1 MSRRN
6 RSKRVDGYKNLL
18 NKYGTKVDMSENY
31 RFVRDKPVTNEE
43 LTLNYEENGL
53 FAKII
58 DIPSDDAVSSGFE
71 CGINDTDI
79 NKFINKSLDEL
90 DFENVISSAIKW
102 SRLYGGSIVVMII
115 DDGKQL
121 DEPVDWD
128 NIHGIDELCLFEL
141 PLITPDYNSA
151 YNYNVKDG
159 KVSKF
164 GTPEYYDISSF
175 YGSSF
180 RVHESRCLVFKN
192 GMLPQSS
199 SKSEY
204 RFFGMPEYVR
214 IHKALQETVTS
225 HGNGVKLLDRAVQ
238 AIYKMKNLAQLL
250 STENGEEA
258 VLRRLQII
266 DMAKGILN
274 SIAIDAD
281 GEDYE
286 FKTLTFSGIK
296 DIIDSTCNMLSAV
309 TNIPQTKLFGRSPA
323 GENATGESDMENYYS
338 YVNKIQKL
346 NLKKNLSILIDI
358 ILIVGRYKGI
368 FNEIP
373 SYELEFKPLWSL
385 SEAEQATV
393 EQTKASAEYTKA
405 QTAQIYVDMQALDAS
420 EVRKKLAESGEF
432 TINDILDSEDDW
444 EAMAENEPDNIG
456 ESEETSDTALSAEN
470 KTSKEPEQMA
480 TDSLNDTVIPTGCG
494 VIVVKDGKVL
504 IGRRKDSG
512 LICGPGGHIE
522 IGETPEE
529 AAIRETR
536 EEFGINIANI
546 IPITTVS
553 DMPAEYCPSQVF
565 LCTEYYGNPICFNNE
580 MENAR
585 FEDVRNIADMDLFL
599 PFRLSLETF
608 LGQLIN
614 LRDNEY
620 NSDDWK
626 TINGHHVNIGENGE
640 ILSGNPKVLG
650 KGISVSTEKE
660 KNSKKESK
668 ALKEPSENGNITS
681 ARGANKLK
689 VKGFKSKQH
698 LNNHWQNGRTHKEEY
713 IKEGITTKEQYAA
726 RAVELAEMPTGNG
739 ILGYKT
745 KEDYICR
752 YDTAKNDYV
761 KADINK
767 GIRTM
772 FKPDK
777 GEKYYNEMLRDEG
790 IEND

>member
-1 MSRRN
+1 MSKRN
-6 RSKRVDGYKNLL
+6 RSIRTDGYKNML
-18 NKYGTKVDMSENY
+18 NKYGTRVDMSENY

-58 DIPSDDAVSSGFE
+58 DIPSDDAISSGFE
-71 CGINDTDI
+71 YGINDIGIT
-79 NKFINKSLDEL
+79 KFINKSLDEL
-90 DFENVISSAIKW
+90 DFENIISSAIKW

-128 NIHGIDELCLFEL
+128 SIHGIDELCLFEL
-141 PLITPDYNSA
+141 PLITPDYNSV
-151 YNYNVKDG
+151 YNQKNG
-159 KVSKF
+159 KMSKF
-164 GTPEYYDISSF
+164 GMPEYYDISSY

-199 SKSEY
+199 LKSEY
-204 RFFGMPEYVR
+204 RFFGMPEYIR

-225 HGNGVKLLDRAVQ
+225 HGNGVKLLDRAIQ
-238 AIYKMKNLAQLL
+238 AIYKMKNLAHLL
-250 STENGEEA
+250 STENGEEQ

-323 GENATGESDMENYYS
+323 GENSTGESDLENYYS

-346 NLKKNLSILIDI
+346 NLKKNLSTLIDI
-358 ILIVGRYKGI
+358 ILISGKYKGS
-368 FNEIP
+368 FEEIP

-385 SEAEQATV
+385 SEAEQASV
-393 EQTKASAEYTKA
+393 EQAKASTEYTKA

-420 EVRKKLAESGEF
+420 EVRKKLAENGEF
-432 TINDILDSEDDW
+432 TINDILDNEDDW
-444 EAMAENEPDNIG
+444 EAMTENEPDNIS

-470 KTSKEPEQMA
+470 QTSKEPEQTA

-504 IGRRKDSG
+504 IGKRKDNG

-546 IPITTVS
+546 IPITIVS
-553 DMPAEYCPSQVF
+553 NMSDEYCTSQIF

-626 TINGHHVNIGENGE
+626 TINGQHVNIGENGE

-668 ALKEPSENGNITS
+668 ALKEPAENGNIAS
-681 ARGANKLK
+681 AKGANSLK
-689 VKGFKSKQH
+689 VKDFKNKQH

-713 IKEGITTKEQYAA
+713 IKEGITTKEQYAK
-726 RAVELAEMPTGNG
+726 RAVELAEMPVGNG

-745 KEDYICR
+745 KEGYICR

-761 KADINK
+761 KADLNK

-772 FKPDK
+772 FKPDE
-777 GEKYYNEMLRDEG
+777 GMVYYKKELKKEG
-790 IEND
+790 IDDE